1 MAVAAHPKTLGDMK
15 LFQNIRAYFRA
26 LVFDF
31 RFAAA
36 RREANRRAALSGRKH
51 LVIVLNSRPVVVSK
65 QRIKA
70 LVKSGEFKK
79 GVTPADIEAKA
90 IYRTF

>member
-1 MAVAAHPKTLGDMK
+1 MSISAKIAH
-15 LFQNIRAYFRA
+15 FFRA

-51 LVIVLNSRPVVVSK
+51 LVVVLNRRPVVVSK
-65 QRIKA
+65 QRIKF
-70 LVKSGEFKK
+70 LIKSGEFKK
-79 GVTPADIEAKA
+79 GVTAADIEAKA